1 MPSLG
6 HPRLM
11 QSSADLHRSPSKLN
25 ISDGDGWVV
34 ARNARKEEIK
44 CLGNMMING
53 GLHLEKW

>member
-1 MPSLG
+1 
-6 HPRLM
+6 M